1 MKELEDIK
9 LEDIK
14 KIEISK
20 PYNLI
25 YLDYNKEEGIKIFKK
40 DDQYKR
46 DINTLSDDDLKN
58 MYKLYIFNN
67 DSMITVYNFGNEYK
81 YSRIEKEDFKEESD
95 EKNIKYIYLKESDK
109 EKYKDKRKALNE
121 RLKVRIVNV
130 ERKNKDKHGE
140 EKIVDREVVQF
151 IGYKEKSGSD
161 LNDD

>member
-1 MKELEDIK
+1 MIELQDIK

-25 YLDYNKEEGIKIFKK
+25 YLDYNKENGIKIFKK
-40 DDQYKR
+40 NDKDKR

-67 DSMITVYNFGNEYK
+67 DSMLTVYNFGDEYR
-81 YSRIEKEDFKEESD
+81 YSRIDKEDFKEESD

-109 EKYKDKRKALNE
+109 EKYKDKTKALNE
-121 RLKVRIVNV
+121 RIKVRIGRLKTKT
-130 ERKNKDKHGE
+130 E
-140 EKIVDREVVQF
+140 REVVQYIEY
-151 IGYKEKSGSD
+151 IGGEDNG
-161 LNDD
+161 NEGC

>member
-1 MKELEDIK
+1 MIELQDIK

-14 KIEISK
+14 KLEISK

-25 YLDYNKEEGIKIFKK
+25 YLDYNKENGIKIFKK

-46 DINTLSDDDLKN
+46 DINTLSDEDLKN

-81 YSRIEKEDFKEESD
+81 YSRIDKEDFKEESD

-109 EKYKDKRKALNE
+109 EKYKDKTKALNE
-121 RLKVRIVNV
+121 RIKVRIGRLKTKT
-130 ERKNKDKHGE
+130 E
-140 EKIVDREVVQF
+140 REVVQYIEY
-151 IGYKEKSGSD
+151 IGGEDNG
-161 LNDD
+161 NEGC

>member
-109 EKYKDKRKALNE
+109 EKYKDKTKALNE
-121 RLKVRIVNV
+121 RIKVRIGRLKTKT
-130 ERKNKDKHGE
+130 E
-140 EKIVDREVVQF
+140 REVVQYIEY
-151 IGYKEKSGSD
+151 IGGE
-161 LNDD
+161 N

>member
-1 MKELEDIK
+1 MIELEDIK

-25 YLDYNKEEGIKIFKK
+25 YLDYNKEEGIKIFKN

-67 DSMITVYNFGNEYK
+67 DSMITVYNFGDEYK
-81 YSRIEKEDFKEESD
+81 YSRIDKEDFKEESD

-109 EKYKDKRKALNE
+109 EKYKDKTKALNE
-121 RLKVRIVNV
+121 RLKVRIGRLKTKT
-130 ERKNKDKHGE
+130 E
-140 EKIVDREVVQF
+140 REVIQYIEY
-151 IGYKEKSGSD
+151 IGGE
-161 LNDD
+161 N

>member
-1 MKELEDIK
+1 MIELQDIK

-14 KIEISK
+14 KLEISK

-25 YLDYNKEEGIKIFKK
+25 YLDYNKENGIKIFKK
-40 DDQYKR
+40 NDKDKR

-121 RLKVRIVNV
+121 RLKVRIGNV
-130 ERKNKDKHGE
+130 ERKIKDKNGE

>member
-1 MKELEDIK
+1 MIELEDIK

-25 YLDYNKEEGIKIFKK
+25 YLDYNKEEGIKIFKN

-58 MYKLYIFNN
+58 MYRLYIFNN
-67 DSMITVYNFGNEYK
+67 DSMIIIYNFGNEYK
-81 YSRIEKEDFKEESD
+81 YSRIDKEDFKEGSD

-109 EKYKDKRKALNE
+109 EKYKNKTKAVNE
-121 RLKVRIVNV
+121 RLKVRIGKLKENL
-130 ERKNKDKHGE
+130 E
-140 EKIVDREVVQF
+140 REVVQYIEY
-151 IGYKEKSGSD
+151 IGGE
-161 LNDD
+161 N

>member
-25 YLDYNKEEGIKIFKK
+25 YLDYNKEEGIKIFKQNSNK
-40 DDQYKR
+40 DIDS
-46 DINTLSDDDLKN
+46 LSEEDLKN

-81 YSRIEKEDFKEESD
+81 YSRIGKEDFKEEPE
-95 EKNIKYIYLKESDK
+95 EKNIKYIYLKETDK
-109 EKYKDKRKALNE
+109 EKYKDKTKALNE
-121 RLKVRIVNV
+121 RIKVRIGRLKTKT
-130 ERKNKDKHGE
+130 E
-140 EKIVDREVVQF
+140 REVIQYIEY
-151 IGYKEKSGSD
+151 IGGE
-161 LNDD
+161 N

>member
-1 MKELEDIK
+1 MIELQDIK

-14 KIEISK
+14 KLEISK

-25 YLDYNKEEGIKIFKK
+25 YLDYNKENGIKIFKK
-40 DDQYKR
+40 NDKDKR

-67 DSMITVYNFGNEYK
+67 DSMLTVYNFGDEYR

-109 EKYKDKRKALNE
+109 EKYKDKTKALNE
-121 RLKVRIVNV
+121 RIKVRIGRLKTKT
-130 ERKNKDKHGE
+130 E
-140 EKIVDREVVQF
+140 REVVQYIEY
-151 IGYKEKSGSD
+151 IGGEDNG
-161 LNDD
+161 NEGC

>member
-1 MKELEDIK
+1 MIELEDIK

-25 YLDYNKEEGIKIFKK
+25 YLDYNKEEGIKIFKN

-46 DINTLSDDDLKN
+46 DINTLSDEDLKN

-67 DSMITVYNFGNEYK
+67 DSMITVYNFGDEYK
-81 YSRIEKEDFKEESD
+81 YSRIDKEDFKEESD

-109 EKYKDKRKALNE
+109 EKYKNKTKAVNE
-121 RLKVRIVNV
+121 RLKVRIGKLKENL
-130 ERKNKDKHGE
+130 E
-140 EKIVDREVVQF
+140 REVVQYIEY
-151 IGYKEKSGSD
+151 IGGE
-161 LNDD
+161 N

>member
-25 YLDYNKEEGIKIFKK
+25 YLDYNKKEGIKIFKK

-58 MYKLYIFNN
+58 MYRLYIFNN

-81 YSRIEKEDFKEESD
+81 YSRIDTDKDDIKDVS
-95 EKNIKYIYLKESDK
+95 IKYIYLKEESN
-109 EKYKDKRKALNE
+109 EKYKNKAQAINEKLEVKIGTIKRK
-121 RLKVRIVNV
+121 I
-130 ERKNKDKHGE
+130 KDKNGE
-140 EKIVDREVVQF
+140 EKVVDREVIQY
-151 IGYKEKSGSD
+151 IGYIGGENWDGK
-161 LNDD
+161 